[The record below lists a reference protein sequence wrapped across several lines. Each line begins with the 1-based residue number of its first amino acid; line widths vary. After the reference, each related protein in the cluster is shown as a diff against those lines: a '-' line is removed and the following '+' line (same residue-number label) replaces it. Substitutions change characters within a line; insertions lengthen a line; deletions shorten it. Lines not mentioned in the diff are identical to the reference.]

1 MTLTDALLAA
11 LAGPVPWLSVVVPL
25 VMWQGRNLRREA
37 ILRNEKIDTKIDA
50 LKKEIDMQINNLAE
64 KIDTLTKTVTEARKE
79 TRDDLHTLTERVE
92 TLNGNIT
99 RVGERVAN
107 IEGALKSQSQRR
119 P

>member
-1 MTLTDALLAA
+1 
-11 LAGPVPWLSVVVPL
+11 
-25 VMWQGRNLRREA
+25 
-37 ILRNEKIDTKIDA
+37 
-50 LKKEIDMQINNLAE
+50 MQIDNLAE

-107 IEGALKSQSQRR
+107 IEGALKSQSQR